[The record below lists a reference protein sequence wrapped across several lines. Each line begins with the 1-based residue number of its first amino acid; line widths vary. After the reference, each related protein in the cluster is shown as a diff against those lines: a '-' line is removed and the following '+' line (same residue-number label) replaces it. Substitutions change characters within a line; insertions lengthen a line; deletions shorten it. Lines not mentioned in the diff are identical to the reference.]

1 MFGISWHKL
10 PGKQVH
16 AICTTLG
23 VKGVKQNVKKSA
35 MIEVLVKWCYSRKV
49 YNNTREKLGLT
60 TNDEEEEEPIVT
72 TTGGVPLP
80 RTGKRFNGHSFS

>member
-1 MFGISWHKL
+1 
-10 PGKQVH
+10 
-16 AICTTLG
+16 
-23 VKGVKQNVKKSA
+23 
-35 MIEVLVKWCYSRKV
+35 VLVKWCYSRKV